1 MEHLISISEMAKLH
15 GISRQTLI
23 HYDRIGLFKPNY
35 TDSRGYRYYSRKQI
49 PFLRKICFLK
59 AMGISLKDITDYI
72 YKNNIEDG
80 LVLLRRRKQEI
91 IDEIAELN
99 TMRKR
104 LQQQI
109 SLFEETLDVSHMN
122 MQEPFIMQRAE
133 RQIIYQP
140 YIQPI
145 SRENLH
151 LTLMTLWRDIFAHK
165 LLPSAGFGSFF
176 TMEAVKSG
184 HPLDGAYSCIFVP
197 VMPLSDTPYTLLPA
211 GEYAC
216 LYKYGMPYET
226 KHIEKLMAWIDEN
239 DYEICGD
246 VVDTCLLDTT
256 LYQKDQ
262 DADFC
267 LLEIPIKPKHDTH
280 SDQTL
285 TK

>member
-23 HYDRIGLFKPNY
+23 HYDRIDLFKPNY

-72 YKNNIEDG
+72 YKNNIEDS
-80 LVLLRRRKQEI
+80 LTLLRRRKEEI
-91 IDEIAELN
+91 INQIAELN
-99 TMRKR
+99 TMRNH

-109 SLFEETLDVSHMN
+109 NLFEETLDVSHMN

-145 SRENLH
+145 NKENLH

-165 LLPSAGFGSFF
+165 LLPSAGFGSYFSLDSI
-176 TMEAVKSG
+176 KKG
-184 HPLDGAYSCIFVP
+184 QPLDGASSCIFVP
-197 VMPLSDTPYTLLPA
+197 VMAIDDTAYLQLPA

-226 KHIEKLMAWIDEN
+226 QYIEQLVSWINEH
-239 DYEICGD
+239 DYEICGGAI
-246 VVDTCLLDTT
+246 DTCLLDTT
-256 LYQKDQ
+256 LYQENQ
-262 DADFC
+262 DVDFC
-267 LLEIPIKPKHDTH
+267 LLEIPVRPKQ
-280 SDQTL
+280 SNS
-285 TK
+285 